1 MDNKTWMLY
10 GANGYSGERAARA
23 AVQRGERPVLA
34 GRNDAAIRKLAGEL
48 GLPCRVFALDD
59 INVVREQFWDIGLVV
74 HAAGPFS
81 ATAMP
86 MLRACLA
93 SSVHYTDITGEIA
106 VFEAAQGLDREAR
119 KAGVVVC
126 PGVGF
131 DVIPTDCV
139 AAVLHES
146 LPDANAIA
154 LGFDGSLRPSRGTAR
169 TALEGIA
176 GGIFVRRDGKLKNV
190 ARDFELR
197 RIDFGRGERRAAVIP
212 WGDLSTAAWTTSVG
226 NISVYVPEKSS
237 RLSMKLFGLQ
247 RLLLNIPVV
256 RNSLLKKI
264 AAGPP
269 GPEVVD
275 GRSAGNMYVW
285 GEARNG
291 AGDVV
296 EARLRT
302 ANGYDVTVEGML
314 LAADKLLDYRGRG
327 GYFTP
332 SQLFGKRVIE
342 GFPGSSA
349 IELSDRRFKA
359 APSD

>member
-1 MDNKTWMLY
+1 MDNKTWLLY

-34 GRNDAAIRKLAGEL
+34 GRNEQAIRKLANEL
-48 GLPCRVFALDD
+48 ALPYRAFALDD
-59 INVVREQFWDIGLVV
+59 ISLIREQLWDIGMVV

-81 ATAMP
+81 ATSLP

-106 VFEAAQGLDREAR
+106 VFEKAQELDREAR
-119 KAGVVVC
+119 KAGIVVC

-146 LPDANAIA
+146 MPDATTLA
-154 LGFDGSLRPSRGTAR
+154 LGFDGNLRPSRGTAR

-176 GGIFVRRDGKLKNV
+176 NGIFVRRANALRRV

-212 WGDLSTAAWTTSVG
+212 WGDLSTAAWTTAIP
-226 NISVYVPEKSS
+226 NISVYVPEKGS
-237 RLSMKLFGLQ
+237 RLSLKLFGAQ
-247 RLLLNIPVV
+247 RLLLNIPAVS
-256 RNSLLKKI
+256 NFLLKKI
-264 AAGPP
+264 AAAPP
-269 GPEVVD
+269 GPKVIN
-275 GRSAGNMYVW
+275 GRSEGEMYVW
-285 GEARNG
+285 GEARN
-291 AGDVV
+291 AQGDVV

-314 LAADKLLDYRGRG
+314 LAGEKLMNHKGRG

-332 SQLFGKRVIE
+332 SQIFGKRIIE
-342 GFPGSSA
+342 QFPNSSEIA
-349 IELSDRRFKA
+349 VSDRRVKA
-359 APSD
+359 AS